1 MFFTK
6 FLELCDELG
15 VSPSRVCLNLG
26 LSKASAYKWRNGSIP
41 SGETLQK
48 IADYF
53 GVSVDYLLNGEETKK
68 DPSKTAEVSDDVV
81 KVALF
86 GGDGEVTPEMWE
98 EVRRF
103 AEYVKIREK
112 NRKDGGSF

>member
-15 VSPSRVCLNLG
+15 TSPSRVCLNLG
-26 LSKASAYKWRNGSIP
+26 LSKASAYKWRNGSVP

-68 DPSKTAEVSDDVV
+68 DPSPKAEVSDDDI

-86 GGDGEVTPEMWE
+86 GGDSEVTEEMWA
-98 EVRRF
+98 EVKRF
-103 AEYVKIREK
+103 AEYVKQRENGK
-112 NRKDGGSF
+112 T